1 MALLTV
7 IAEQKMVDILLLDFA
22 AKFSIIH
29 HNFLLKKSESFGF
42 NQLSLLRMKSL
53 SNRKRIFF
61 LKWGIVRYWRSKA
74 NTPMYANDST
84 LYMLAI
90 VKKEL
95 NKVRLCC
102 EVSS

>member
-22 AKFSIIH
+22 ATFSIIH

-42 NQLSLLRMKSL
+42 NQLSLLRLKSL
-53 SNRKRIFF
+53 SNRKLFFFF

-95 NKVRLCC
+95 KLDYV
-102 EVSS
+102 VK

>member
-1 MALLTV
+1 MAWLTV
-7 IAEQKMVDILLLDFA
+7 IAEQKMVDILLLGFTA
-22 AKFSIIH
+22 TFSIIH

-53 SNRKRIFF
+53 SNRKLTFF
-61 LKWGIVRYWRSKA
+61 FKWGIVRYWRSKA
-74 NTPMYANDST
+74 NTPMYANDSA

-102 EVSS
+102 DVSS